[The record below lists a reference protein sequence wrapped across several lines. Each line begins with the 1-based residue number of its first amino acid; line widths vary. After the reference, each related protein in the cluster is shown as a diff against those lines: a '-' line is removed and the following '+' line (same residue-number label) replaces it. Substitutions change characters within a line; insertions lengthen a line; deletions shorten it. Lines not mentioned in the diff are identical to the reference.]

1 MYRATLQEALP
12 RVREAIAR
20 AAQRA
25 GREPEA
31 VRVVAVTKAHPL
43 AALAA
48 ALEAGLSDLG
58 ENRVEELEWKRAQMP
73 DAAARWHMVGHVQS
87 RKAARVTAVADIVHS
102 VDSVKLAR
110 RLSAA
115 AAETGRTLDVLLQ
128 VNTSGEASKSGL
140 DPEKA
145 LEAVQ
150 QVLELGGLRVEG
162 LMTMAPFTD
171 NEGRLRDAFRGLRET
186 LEAARKLSENV
197 GSELSMG
204 MTNDFGI
211 AIEEGSTMVRL
222 GTALFGKRP
231 K

>member
-1 MYRATLQEALP
+1 MP
-12 RVREAIAR
+12 RVRDAVAR
-20 AAQRA
+20 AAHRA
-25 GREPEA
+25 GRQPEA

-43 AALAA
+43 EALTA
-48 ALEAGLSDLG
+48 ALELGLSDLA
-58 ENRVEELEWKRAQMP
+58 ENRVEELEWKRGQMGDVP
-73 DAAARWHMVGHVQS
+73 VRWHMVGHVQS
-87 RKAARVTAVADIVHS
+87 RKAARVAALADIVHS

-115 AAETGRTLDVLLQ
+115 AAGSGRTLDVLIQ
-128 VNTSGEASKSGL
+128 VNTSGEASKSGFA
-140 DPEKA
+140 PEEA
-145 LEAVQ
+145 LEALE

-171 NEGRLRDAFRGLRET
+171 NEGRLRAAFGGLRDT
-186 LEAARKLSENV
+186 LEAARKLSEKV

-231 K
+231 T

>member
-12 RVREAIAR
+12 RVRDAIAR

-43 AALAA
+43 AALTA

-58 ENRVEELEWKRAQMP
+58 ENRVEELEWKRAEIVDVP
-73 DAAARWHMVGHVQS
+73 AHWHMVGHVQS

-115 AAETGRTLDVLLQ
+115 AVESGRTLDVLIQ

-140 DPEKA
+140 SPDEA
-145 LEAVQ
+145 LETVQ

-186 LEAARKLSENV
+186 LEAARKLSEKV

-222 GTALFGKRP
+222 GTALFGKRS
-231 K
+231 